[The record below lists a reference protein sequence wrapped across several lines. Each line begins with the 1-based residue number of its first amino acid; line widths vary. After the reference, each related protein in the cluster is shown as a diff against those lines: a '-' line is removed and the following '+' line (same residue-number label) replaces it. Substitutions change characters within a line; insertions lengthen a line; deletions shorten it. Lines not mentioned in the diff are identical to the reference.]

1 MPLSPTAAAHHGFG
15 ALGHLVAFLLA
26 PPALH
31 GLGTVGSLGW
41 GWDRMNKLEQEEMT
55 NLVSFLSAFEAFLRL
70 WTLVNPVA
78 FLPAPPA
85 LLRLRAVR
93 CEVALLGTRGFRKKY

>member
-1 MPLSPTAAAHHGFG
+1 M
-15 ALGHLVAFLLA
+15 HLRHF
-26 PPALH
+26 
-31 GLGTVGSLGW
+31 TGSGQSAVW
-41 GWDRMNKLEQEEMT
+41 GENGVRMSKLKQEEIT
-55 NLVSFLSAFEAFLRL
+55 NLVSFLPAVEAFLWL

-93 CEVALLGTRGFRKKY
+93 CKVALLVKRVLKEILKVRG

>member
-1 MPLSPTAAAHHGFG
+1 MSEL
-15 ALGHLVAFLLA
+15 
-26 PPALH
+26 
-31 GLGTVGSLGW
+31 
-41 GWDRMNKLEQEEMT
+41 KQEEIT
-55 NLVSFLSAFEAFLRL
+55 NLVSFLPAVEAFLRL

-93 CEVALLGTRGFRKKY
+93 CEVALLGTRGFRKKFGR